1 MKGQGAPLDPS
12 GNVVPWNSPDA
23 HWPIK
28 LGIGLGIG
36 FGIEESLGQEE
47 NVGPGIVE
55 QDKK

>member
-1 MKGQGAPLDPS
+1 MPRDSFG
-12 GNVVPWNSPDA
+12 A

-28 LGIGLGIG
+28 LGIGFGIV